1 MDTKPTREQAYE
13 LLTEFNTSEALIKH
27 ALAVEGAM
35 RHFARLLGEDEE
47 KWGAIGLLHDLDYQ
61 MYPDEHCKK
70 SAELLREHGVDED
83 YIHAVVSHGY
93 GICSDVEPVH
103 IMEKVLYTIDELT
116 GLINASVLMR
126 PDKSVLN
133 MEFKSL
139 NKKYKTP
146 SFAAGV
152 DRGLIE
158 RGVAMLLTGRPEMT
172 FEYIC
177 VETINGMKV
186 VAESI
191 GLKGVPVE

>member
-1 MDTKPTREQAYE
+1 LKPTREQAYE
-13 LLTEFNTSEALIKH
+13 LLTEFNDSGALIAH

-35 RHFARLLGEDEE
+35 RRFARLLGEDEE
-47 KWGAIGLLHDLDYQ
+47 KWGAVGLLHDLDYQ

-70 SAELLREHGVDED
+70 SAELMTERGIDAEYVR
-83 YIHAVVSHGY
+83 AVCSHGY

-103 IMEKVLYTIDELT
+103 IMEKVLFTIDELT

-126 PDKSVLN
+126 PDRSVHTL
-133 MEFKSL
+133 EFKSL

-158 RGVAMLLTGRPEMT
+158 RGARSLAAERPEMT

-177 VETINGMKV
+177 VETIAGMRE
-186 VAESI
+186 VADRI
-191 GLKGVPVE
+191 GLGGVTVE

>member
-1 MDTKPTREQAYE
+1 MAHISRDDAYG
-13 LLTEFNTSEALIKH
+13 LLTEYNTSDALIKH

-35 RHFARLLGEDEE
+35 RRFAFILGEDEDF
-47 KWGAIGLLHDLDYQ
+47 WGIVGLLHDLDYQ
-61 MYPDEHCKK
+61 KFPDEHCAK
-70 SAELLREHGVDED
+70 SAEILRERGVSEEI
-83 YIHAVVSHGY
+83 IHAVESHGY

-126 PDKSVLN
+126 PDKNVNTL
-133 MEFKSL
+133 EFKSL

-158 RGVAMLLTGRPEMT
+158 RGAAMLQGLRPEMT

-177 VETINGMKV
+177 VETIAGMRG
-186 VAESI
+186 VAEKI
-191 GLKGVPVE
+191 GLNGV

>member
-13 LLTEFNTSEALIKH
+13 LLTEFNTSDALIKH

-177 VETINGMKV
+177 VETINGMKD
-186 VAESI
+186 VAEAI
-191 GLKGVPVE
+191 GLKGVSVE